1 MEEMKAVGED
11 VESIHPWILPFSERL
26 EELGLAA
33 QIPAI
38 LVTVILCIVFVC
50 MEGWS
55 TRSVLATAVSV
66 MIVGYVGKVYI
77 SNQSLVIEGIW
88 QAEVGV
94 FSSACAVLGV
104 TCTYPWPIVLYWK
117 STLPASLVN
126 L

>member
-66 MIVGYVGKVYI
+66 MIVGYVGKVY
-77 SNQSLVIEGIW
+77 SHFQPVSRNRGYLAGGSWSL
-88 QAEVGV
+88 
-94 FSSACAVLGV
+94 
-104 TCTYPWPIVLYWK
+104 
-117 STLPASLVN
+117 
-126 L
+126 